1 MPVATLLLSA
11 LALVAMDQA
20 TKSLVLSRF
29 RDGYVTEF
37 GPVTIRSVIN
47 RQGSGGVLT
56 GNTALLILWTIEAS
70 LLLGLVQFWL
80 FRNVAAQVALGAALG
95 GAAGNLIDRLWRGGV
110 VDFINVRIWPV
121 FNLADRAIV
130 AGALL
135 AAISLR

>member
-1 MPVATLLLSA
+1 MGPVA
-11 LALVAMDQA
+11 
-20 TKSLVLSRF
+20 
-29 RDGYVTEF
+29 
-37 GPVTIRSVIN
+37 IRSVIN

-70 LLLGLVQFWL
+70 LLLVLVQFWL

-95 GAAGNLIDRLWRGGV
+95 GAAGNLIDRLCRGGV
-110 VDFINVRIWPV
+110 VDFIDLRIWPV
-121 FNLADRAIV
+121 FNLADSAIV